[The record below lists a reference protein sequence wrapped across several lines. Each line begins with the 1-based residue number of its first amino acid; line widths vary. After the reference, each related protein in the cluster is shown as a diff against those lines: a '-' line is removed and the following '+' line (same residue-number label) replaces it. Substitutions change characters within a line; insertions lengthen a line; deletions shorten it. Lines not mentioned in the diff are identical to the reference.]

1 MKNKI
6 YIIIAAMLLVAGLA
20 GCAQN
25 TSQDITSV
33 NDSISTESF
42 NSEATTSDTTKL
54 NVVTTLFPYYDFV
67 REIAGDKVNY
77 TMLVPAGMD
86 THSFEP
92 TPANMIEIG
101 NADIFIYNGGEM
113 ESWVAQILDAVENP
127 NQISLRM
134 MDYVET
140 VVEEEKE
147 GMEAEEEE
155 EEELGVLEYDEH
167 IWTSPVNA
175 EKIVTQICEV
185 LKEADSENAEYY
197 QTNAD
202 NYISQLEELD
212 TQFQEVVDNSK
223 YNIMIVGDKFPLRY
237 FVDQYG
243 LDYSAAF
250 KGCSTE
256 TEPSASTIAYLINK
270 TKEEQVGVVYHMELN
285 DGKIAQSISEA
296 TGTKVLQFQSCHNV
310 TKEDFEK
317 GVTYLELMKQN
328 VEVLEEGLN

>member
-6 YIIIAAMLLVAGLA
+6 YVIMLTVLIITGLY

-25 TSQDITSV
+25 NQNKKS
-33 NDSISTESF
+33 DSETISANEVQS
-42 NSEATTSDTTKL
+42 SETMDTTKL
-54 NVVTTLFPYYDFV
+54 NVITTIFPYYDFV
-67 REIAGDKVNY
+67 KQIAGDKVNF

-92 TPANMIEIG
+92 TPANMIEIE
-101 NADIFIYNGGEM
+101 NADVFIYNGGEM
-113 ESWVAQILDAVENP
+113 ESWVSQILDAVENP
-127 NQISLRM
+127 DQISVRM

-155 EEELGVLEYDEH
+155 EELGELEYDEH

-175 EKIVTQICEV
+175 VKIVKQISET
-185 LKEADSENAEYY
+185 LKEADPDNAVYY
-197 QTNAD
+197 QANAD
-202 NYISQLEELD
+202 NYINQLKELD
-212 TQFQEVVDNSK
+212 AKFQEVVSNSK
-223 YNIMIVGDKFPLRY
+223 HKIMIVGDKFPLRY

-256 TEPSASTIAYLINK
+256 TEPSADTIAYLINK
-270 TKEEQVGVVYHMELN
+270 TEEEQVGYIYQMELN
-285 DGKIAQSISEA
+285 NGKIAQTISEA
-296 TGTKVLQFQSCHNV
+296 TSTKVLQFQSCHNV
-310 TKEDFEK
+310 TKESFEK

-328 VEVLEEGLN
+328 VEVLKEGLN